1 MQYVGTER
9 RVPAYYPSTR
19 LPNATKNII
28 GHIPQV
34 NHTFAYYEA
43 DYAIAN
49 EHGLAFGEST
59 CSARTFAKSVAAG
72 GPALLSMMELSRL
85 AAERTA
91 SARDAVKLMG
101 SLAERYGF
109 LGTAPVVGGESL
121 LVGDAQ
127 DQWIFHILA
136 ASNDKGG
143 AIWAAQRIPRDHATI
158 VANAFII
165 GEVDTDSE
173 AFLYSSNM
181 HSIAQANQ
189 WWDGRGRLHF
199 TRTFSIGEYTSHA
212 CKCLCCLTRLANRTC
227 TNSLDSPCCLSVG
240 NRPNC

>member
-1 MQYVGTER
+1 M
-9 RVPAYYPSTR
+9 
-19 LPNATKNII
+19 
-28 GHIPQV
+28 